1 MEWRAARQTRARLS
15 VVLKG
20 GDLVNG
26 QQGEPGE
33 GLVGKR
39 LTRREA
45 LKGALL
51 VGAGAALGPTLAACG
66 GGGTGSSASS
76 SPSASAAAKKGG
88 KLRVGTVGG
97 SAKDTADGQAGGAT
111 VPSIALIY
119 QMYDAL
125 MGWNH
130 DYQLENKLAD
140 EVTKNTDASKWT
152 VRLKQG
158 LEFHNGKTVTADD
171 VIFSFKRIIDPKAPK
186 TGSSSLSMLKA
197 SGIRKV
203 DNLTVEFA
211 LTQPN
216 AVFSEALGYYIN
228 CIIPVDFDP
237 KNPVGT
243 GPFKLTNF
251 LPGEQMVFAPNL
263 NYYGQVPWVDELTII
278 EFADTT
284 ARVNA
289 LLGGTVDAIS
299 DLPSAQ
305 VPVIQANSAL
315 RVLDAKTGA
324 WQPITMRIDKKPFD
338 DVRVRQAFKL
348 IPDRKAM
355 IEQAYGG
362 FGSIGND
369 MYAPFDPGYPK
380 DVPQREQDYE
390 QAKSLLKAA
399 GYDGLTVTLDTSD
412 AIGSGVVAAA
422 QVFAEMAKGA
432 GVTVNINKMESGTFF
447 GDQYTKWVFAQD
459 FWYTHNYLT
468 QATSASM
475 PTAPYNDT
483 HWKNDQWLKI
493 VEEAFRT
500 GDDAKRNDLVSEAQ
514 KIQFEQ
520 DGLLIWAF
528 NDQVDAYSAKLGG
541 VVPDKGGTPLSCWH
555 LNEYYFI

>member
-1 MEWRAARQTRARLS
+1 M
-15 VVLKG
+15 
-20 GDLVNG
+20 NG
-26 QQGEPGE
+26 QEGDTRE
-33 GLVGKR
+33 GLAGMR

-45 LKGALL
+45 LKGAL
-51 VGAGAALGPTLAACG
+51 VAGAGLALGPTLAACG
-66 GGGTGSSASS
+66 GGTTAAST
-76 SPSASAAAKKGG
+76 SPSASAAAGPKKGG

-97 SAKDTADGQAGGAT
+97 SAKDTADGQAGGST

-130 DYQLENKLAD
+130 DYQLENKMAETVD
-140 EVTKNTDASKWT
+140 KNADASKWT
-152 VRLKQG
+152 VKLKQG

-171 VIFSFKRIIDPKAPK
+171 VIFSYKRIIDPKAPK
-186 TGSSSLSMLKA
+186 TGSSSLSALKA

-203 DNLTVEFA
+203 DDLTVEFT

-228 CIIPVDFDP
+228 CIVPVDFDP
-237 KNPVGT
+237 KNPIGT
-243 GPFKLTNF
+243 GPFKLTDF
-251 LPGEQMVFAPNL
+251 RPGEQMVFTRFA
-263 NYYGQVPWVDELTII
+263 NYYGQVPWVDEVTIL
-278 EFADTT
+278 EFADAT
-284 ARVNA
+284 ARVNS

-305 VPVIQANSAL
+305 VPVIQGNSGL
-315 RVLDAKTGA
+315 KVLDSKTGA
-324 WQPITMRIDKKPFD
+324 WQPITMRIDQKPFND
-338 DVRVRQAFKL
+338 IRVRQAFKL

-355 IEQAYGG
+355 IEQAYAGY
-362 FGSIGND
+362 GSLGND

-380 DVPQREQDYE
+380 DLPQTAQDLE
-390 QAKSLLKAA
+390 KAKSLLKAA
-399 GYDGLTVTLDTSD
+399 GQDGLTVTLSTSD

-422 QVFAEMAKGA
+422 QVFAEQAKGA
-432 GVTVNINKMESGTFF
+432 GVTVNVQKLDSAVFF
-447 GDQYTKWVFAQD
+447 GKEYTNWTFAQD

-483 HWKNDQWLKI
+483 HWKNDKWLAI
-493 VEEAFRT
+493 VKEAFGT
-500 GDDAKRNDLVSEAQ
+500 GDDTKRNELIGEAE
-514 KIQFEQ
+514 KIQAEQ
-520 DGLLIWAF
+520 DGLLIWSF

-541 VVPDKGGTPLSCWH
+541 VVPDKGGTPLSAWH